1 MSLPK
6 DAKVALFVG
15 PFKKRPYYVL
25 GAWAEMETP
34 SVQKLREVEFAFR

>member
-34 SVQKLREVEFAFR
+34 PAQKLREVEFAFR

>member
-15 PFKKRPYYVL
+15 PFKKRPYYLL
-25 GAWAEMETP
+25 GAWAEMEAP
-34 SVQKLREVEFAFR
+34 PAQKLREVEFAFR